1 MHKALSTLVLLLL
14 TSLLLCSPAAAD
26 KHNTFLLGMS
36 AAFTGPSKGLGIE
49 LYRGSTAYFNH
60 INAQG
65 GINGHKIVIK
75 FLDDGYNPEPAIR
88 NTIKLVEK
96 DKSHRPFQLRGHPRL
111 LPEYFRSL
119 SISTPKSR
127 NTFFFLSPGRSR
139 KENFLT
145 KNMYLTC
152 ELHTDRKH
160 GDWFTIFI

>member
-14 TSLLLCSPAAAD
+14 TSLLLCSPATAD

-65 GINGHKIVIK
+65 GINGHNIVIK

-96 DKSHRPFQLRGHPRL
+96 DKVTALFNYVGTPTVTRVLPVIKHFNSQE
-111 LPEYFRSL
+111 PEYL
-119 SISTPKSR
+119 
-127 NTFFFLSPGRSR
+127 FFLSPMRSR

-145 KNMYLTC
+145 KNMSLTC

-160 GDWFTIFI
+160 GDWFIIFIW